1 MDFKVYDYL
10 PESAKFVRQTVFV
23 EEQGFVNELDET
35 DNIATHIVLYD
46 EKTPAAT
53 CRIFQGEKS
62 GEYILGRLAVMK
74 DYRGK
79 NIGSMMLAEAEKC
92 ASDKGGNILMLH
104 SQCRAKDF
112 YAKSGYTEFGE
123 IGYDEGCPHIWM
135 KKQLG

>member
-1 MDFKVYDYL
+1 MKFEIYDYL
-10 PESAKFVRQTVFV
+10 PDAAKLVRQTVFV
-23 EEQGFVNELDET
+23 EEQGFVNELDDT
-35 DNIATHIVLYD
+35 DDIATHIVLYD
-46 EKTPAAT
+46 EKKPAAT

-79 NIGSMMLAEAEKC
+79 NIGSRIISEAEKC
-92 ASDKGGNILMLH
+92 VLAKGGKILMLH

-135 KKQLG
+135 KKELG

>member
-1 MDFKVYDYL
+1 MKFEIYDYL
-10 PESAKFVRQTVFV
+10 PDAAKLVRQTVFV
-23 EEQGFVNELDET
+23 EEQGFVNELDDT
-35 DNIATHIVLYD
+35 DDIATHIVLYD
-46 EKTPAAT
+46 EEKPAAT

-79 NIGSMMLAEAEKC
+79 NIGSRMISEAEKC
-92 ASDKGGNILMLH
+92 VLAKGGKILMLH

-112 YAKSGYTEFGE
+112 YAKSGYIEFGE

-135 KKQLG
+135 KKQLS

>member
-1 MDFKVYDYL
+1 M
-10 PESAKFVRQTVFV
+10 
-23 EEQGFVNELDET
+23 NELDET

-46 EKTPAAT
+46 EKKPAAA
-53 CRIFQGEKS
+53 CRIFAGEKS
-62 GEYILGRLAVMK
+62 GEFILGRLAVMT

-79 NIGSMMLAEAEKC
+79 NVGSMVLAEAEKC
-92 ASDKGGNILMLH
+92 VLAKGGKILMLH